1 MNHAENAD
9 HGGRLSP
16 VPAERD
22 RDPLE
27 IVPGIRYRRPME
39 LNDWVLALHLLSAF
53 ALVGAMIVFWVGI
66 VVIRRTDLPEQVVA
80 AGRLFPVATVAVT
93 VGSLG
98 TIIFGV
104 WLAISLDGVAVWSG
118 WVIAAILL
126 WAFGTETGRRSGP
139 IYALSID
146 RAKELVASGST
157 GPDAKLA
164 ELGRSQQGL
173 MLHTVASLAILLILV
188 DMIWKPGA

>member
-1 MNHAENAD
+1 
-9 HGGRLSP
+9 
-16 VPAERD
+16 
-22 RDPLE
+22 
-27 IVPGIRYRRPME
+27 ME

-53 ALVGAMIVFWVGI
+53 ALVAAMIVFWVGV

-80 AGRLFPVATVAVT
+80 AGRLFPVAKVAVT

-118 WVIAAILL
+118 WVIAAIIL
-126 WAFGTETGRRSGP
+126 WAVGTETGRRGGTFFTAST
-139 IYALSID
+139 D

-157 GPDAKLA
+157 APDARLA
-164 ELGRSQQGL
+164 ELGRSQHGL
-173 MLHTVASLAILLILV
+173 MLHTVSSLAILLILV

>member
-1 MNHAENAD
+1 
-9 HGGRLSP
+9 
-16 VPAERD
+16 
-22 RDPLE
+22 
-27 IVPGIRYRRPME
+27 ME
-39 LNDWVLALHLLSAF
+39 LNDWLLALHLLSAF
-53 ALVGAMIVFWVGI
+53 ALVAAMIVFWVGI

-118 WVIAAILL
+118 WVIAAIIL
-126 WAFGTETGRRSGP
+126 WAVGTETGRRGGTYFGP
-139 IYALSID
+139 CHRPREGARRV
-146 RAKELVASGST
+146 RATRRPTRSSPSSRARST
-157 GPDAKLA
+157 GL
-164 ELGRSQQGL
+164 L
-173 MLHTVASLAILLILV
+173 LHSIASLAILLILV

>member
-1 MNHAENAD
+1 MNHTQDAD
-9 HGGRLSP
+9 HGRRLSP
-16 VPAERD
+16 VPVERD
-22 RDPLE
+22 RDLE
-27 IVPGIRYRRPME
+27 TVLPVRYRRDME

-53 ALVGAMIVFWVGI
+53 SLVAAMIVFWIGI
-66 VVIRRTDLPEQVVA
+66 VAIRRTDLPEQVVA
-80 AGRLFPVATVAVT
+80 AGRLFPVAGVAVT

-98 TIIFGV
+98 AIIFGV

-126 WAFGTETGRRSGP
+126 WAFGIEMGRRSGP
-139 IYALSID
+139 VYTACTD
-146 RAKELVASGST
+146 RAKELVAAGQT

-164 ELGRSQQGL
+164 ELGRTQQGL
-173 MLHTVASLAILLILV
+173 MLHSVASLAILLILV

>member
-1 MNHAENAD
+1 
-9 HGGRLSP
+9 
-16 VPAERD
+16 
-22 RDPLE
+22 
-27 IVPGIRYRRPME
+27 ME

-53 ALVGAMIVFWVGI
+53 ALVAAMIAFWVAI

-80 AGRLFPVATVAVT
+80 AGRLFPAATVAVT

-118 WVIAAILL
+118 WVIAAIIL
-126 WAFGTETGRRSGP
+126 WAVGTETGRRGGTFF
-139 IYALSID
+139 AAAND
-146 RAKELVASGST
+146 RATELVASGNVS
-157 GPDAKLA
+157 PDAKLA
-164 ELGRSQQGL
+164 ELARTQQGL
-173 MLHTVASLAILLILV
+173 MLHSVSTLAILLILV